1 MQCRPPLAALILVIP
16 STLFAADGSKR
27 TWTFDE
33 ETTGKI
39 AKGFTNEVGSW
50 SVVEAGNGKALAQSA
65 KNANPV
71 FNITLISDTNAKDV
85 DVSVDLKAIAGETD
99 QGGGI
104 VWRAK
109 DAKNYYLA

>member
-1 MQCRPPLAALILVIP
+1 MRCRSLAILIIFVP
-16 STLFAADGSKR
+16 STLLAAEGSKR
-27 TWTFDE
+27 TWTFDS
-33 ETTGKI
+33 ETTGQI

-50 SVVEAGNGKALAQSA
+50 TVVDVGNGNALAQTA
-65 KNANPV
+65 KNGNPV

-85 DVSVDLKAIAGETD
+85 DISVDLKAVAGETD

-109 DAKNYYLA
+109 DAKNYYL